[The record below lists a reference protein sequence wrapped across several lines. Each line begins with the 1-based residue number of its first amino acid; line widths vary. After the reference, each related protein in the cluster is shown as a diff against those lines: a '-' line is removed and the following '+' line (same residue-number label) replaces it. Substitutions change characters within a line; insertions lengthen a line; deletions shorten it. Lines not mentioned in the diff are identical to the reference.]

1 MALES
6 NSIIKRLKKVDWIDN
21 EDVKNKMILEL
32 EDMIIDYMNDSN
44 LERNY
49 DLIDSII
56 SKVILIAQER
66 EK

>member
-1 MALES
+1 
-6 NSIIKRLKKVDWIDN
+6 
-21 EDVKNKMILEL
+21 MILEL